1 MSSLGLS
8 LLILALVGVG
18 GVLLYNYWLGGSFR
32 RRVPD
37 GREPEPLLR
46 QEPRFGRVG
55 PASIEPMPGEDFAAR
70 DADGD
75 GPPVLSPDDAVGDG
89 PDAAPVQPAADAAGR
104 APAAG
109 TTPAAAP
116 SQAAEGAVISAQ
128 DRILEAQ
135 AARAGPPAPR
145 LDPVADCCVAVELTG
160 PVAGERIISLAR
172 RFRRAGSKP
181 VLVEG
186 STQANAWMVDEPPVP
201 AGTGATDE
209 GGEAGTHAR
218 PEGDGPAGDSPGV
231 EGEVAVDAQAR
242 TDPDPDFAG
251 DAGPDADAGVTP
263 VTAAAAATWESPAPG
278 RHYRSLRVGILMAN
292 RHGPLNA
299 MEYSEFVTGLQALAD
314 SLGAFVEPPDMMRV
328 LERARGLDAR
338 CAALDAQ
345 IGVNVEV
352 SEALSPAD
360 LNGIAQSA
368 DVIERGNNR
377 YARLGDQ
384 GEVVF
389 SVALGDTPN
398 RLTFL
403 LDVPRV
409 AAEREPLREM
419 VACAWHCAQAL
430 QGRMVDDTGRAL
442 TDAVFT
448 RIEAQLA
455 ARYDALEAAG
465 FRAGSPVAL
474 RLFN

>member
-1 MSSLGLS
+1 VSSLGLS

-18 GVLLYNYWLGGSFR
+18 GVLLYNYWLGGTFR
-32 RRVPD
+32 RRLPD
-37 GREPEPLLR
+37 AREPEPLLR

-55 PASIEPMPGEDFAAR
+55 AVSELDLPPGDE
-70 DADGD
+70 
-75 GPPVLSPDDAVGDG
+75 AVD
-89 PDAAPVQPAADAAGR
+89 
-104 APAAG
+104 
-109 TTPAAAP
+109 AAAP
-116 SQAAEGAVISAQ
+116 DDESLPSTPDSLAAAAVESPSPERPPDGAEGAVISAQ

-135 AARAGPPAPR
+135 AARAGPPPPR
-145 LDPVADCCVAVELTG
+145 PDPVADCCVAIDLAT
-160 PVAGERIISLAR
+160 PVAAERLVNLAR

-181 VLVEG
+181 VVIEA
-186 STQANAWMVDEPPVP
+186 STEALAHAAAET
-201 AGTGATDE
+201 AGVTDARQ
-209 GGEAGTHAR
+209 EAAG
-218 PEGDGPAGDSPGV
+218 EGDVGREAADFAE
-231 EGEVAVDAQAR
+231 EGIGAVDAV
-242 TDPDPDFAG
+242 
-251 DAGPDADAGVTP
+251 DAADATDM
-263 VTAAAAATWESPAPG
+263 ADATDAVPARAVHPWEAPTPG

-299 MEYSEFVTGLQALAD
+299 MEYSEFVAGLQSLAD
-314 SLGAFVEPPDMMRV
+314 SLGAFVDAPDMMRV
-328 LERARGLDAR
+328 LERARDLDAR

-455 ARYDALEAAG
+455 TRYNALAAAG
-465 FRAGSPVAL
+465 FRAGSPLAL

>member
-37 GREPEPLLR
+37 AREPEPLLR

-55 PASIEPMPGEDFAAR
+55 KGPDLDLPSVDLPSGDEFPDTEAFDDGELPAMPTAAGSE
-70 DADGD
+70 AAEAAEAVA
-75 GPPVLSPDDAVGDG
+75 PVPGPDDG
-89 PDAAPVQPAADAAGR
+89 
-104 APAAG
+104 
-109 TTPAAAP
+109 
-116 SQAAEGAVISAQ
+116 GAVISAQ

-145 LDPVADCCVAVELTG
+145 LDPVADCCVAVDLAA
-160 PVAGERIISLAR
+160 PVAAERLINLAR

-181 VLVEG
+181 VVVEA
-186 STQANAWMVDEPPVP
+186 SIEPL
-201 AGTGATDE
+201 ALA
-209 GGEAGTHAR
+209 
-218 PEGDGPAGDSPGV
+218 
-231 EGEVAVDAQAR
+231 AVDPVGVGAAR
-242 TDPDPDFAG
+242 L
-251 DAGPDADAGVTP
+251 DADHAGGAAERDEAALADGGFDP
-263 VTAAAAATWESPAPG
+263 VEDAPMPAVDPWEAPTPG

-299 MEYSEFVTGLQALAD
+299 MEYSEFVAGLQALAD
-314 SLGAFVEPPDMMRV
+314 SLGAFIDAPDMMQV
-328 LERARGLDAR
+328 LERARDLDAR

-455 ARYDALEAAG
+455 ARYGALEAAG
-465 FRAGSPVAL
+465 FRAGSPLAL

>member
-18 GVLLYNYWLGGSFR
+18 GVLLYNYWLGGTVR
-32 RRVPD
+32 RRIPD
-37 GREPEPLLR
+37 AREPEALLR

-55 PASIEPMPGEDFAAR
+55 VLADTDVPPCDEPLEPEAFGDEDI
-70 DADGD
+70 
-75 GPPVLSPDDAVGDG
+75 PPLSDAV
-89 PDAAPVQPAADAAGR
+89 
-104 APAAG
+104 APAPPE
-109 TTPAAAP
+109 TPPRQQAA
-116 SQAAEGAVISAQ
+116 QGAEGAVISVQ

-135 AARAGPPAPR
+135 AARAGPPPPC
-145 LDPVADCCVAVELTG
+145 LDPVADCCVAIDLPA
-160 PVAGERIISLAR
+160 PVAAERLVNLAR

-181 VLVEG
+181 VVVEA
-186 STQANAWMVDEPPVP
+186 STEPLAFLATHATGVAAARLDATADDDTGPGGADAATEAFDPVDE
-201 AGTGATDE
+201 
-209 GGEAGTHAR
+209 
-218 PEGDGPAGDSPGV
+218 GPAP
-231 EGEVAVDAQAR
+231 
-242 TDPDPDFAG
+242 
-251 DAGPDADAGVTP
+251 
-263 VTAAAAATWESPAPG
+263 AAHPWEAPTPG

-299 MEYSEFVTGLQALAD
+299 MEYSEFVAGLQALGD
-314 SLGAFVEPPDMMRV
+314 SLGALVDAPEMMQV
-328 LERARGLDAR
+328 LERARELDAR

-377 YARLGDQ
+377 YARLGDH

-409 AAEREPLREM
+409 AAERQPLREM

-455 ARYDALEAAG
+455 ARYDALAAAG
-465 FRAGSPVAL
+465 FRAGSPLAL

>member
-18 GVLLYNYWLGGSFR
+18 GVLLYNYWLGGTFR

-55 PASIEPMPGEDFAAR
+55 PSAIDPAPAEPFPAPEAG
-70 DADGD
+70 
-75 GPPVLSPDDAVGDG
+75 DDAVPVLDPDTAVDG
-89 PDAAPVQPAADAAGR
+89 
-104 APAAG
+104 
-109 TTPAAAP
+109 PAAAP
-116 SQAAEGAVISAQ
+116 GPAGEQAVARTVTPPDGSEGAVISAQ

-145 LDPVADCCVAVELTG
+145 LDSLVDCCVAIELEG
-160 PVAGERIISLAR
+160 PVASDRLIALGR

-181 VLVEG
+181 VLIEG
-186 STQANAWMVDEPPVP
+186 STLPGVPAAPVP
-201 AGTGATDE
+201 ARAVATDDA
-209 GGEAGTHAR
+209 GGDDAPT
-218 PEGDGPAGDSPGV
+218 
-231 EGEVAVDAQAR
+231 EVDDAQAPTGAEPVAQGGR
-242 TDPDPDFAG
+242 APTDEPDVAEDP
-251 DAGPDADAGVTP
+251 
-263 VTAAAAATWESPAPG
+263 WESPVPG
-278 RHYRSLRVGILMAN
+278 RHYRSLRVGILLAN

-299 MEYSEFVTGLQALAD
+299 MEYSEFVNGLQSLAE
-314 SLGAFVEPPDMMRV
+314 SLGGFVDPPDMMKV
-328 LERARGLDAR
+328 LERARELDAR

-352 SEALSPAD
+352 AEALSPAD
-360 LNGIAQSA
+360 LGGIAQSA

-409 AAEREPLREM
+409 APEREPLREM

-455 ARYDALEAAG
+455 ARYGALEGAG

>member
-18 GVLLYNYWLGGSFR
+18 GVLLYNYWLGGTFR
-32 RRVPD
+32 RRLPD
-37 GREPEPLLR
+37 AREPEPLLR

-55 PASIEPMPGEDFAAR
+55 
-70 DADGD
+70 
-75 GPPVLSPDDAVGDG
+75 
-89 PDAAPVQPAADAAGR
+89 AAPEVDLPAGDEPVALVDDEPLAPAPEAAAADAG
-104 APAAG
+104 
-109 TTPAAAP
+109 AAADP
-116 SQAAEGAVISAQ
+116 PEATVPARASGGDGAVISAQ
-128 DRILEAQ
+128 DRILEAH
-135 AARAGPPAPR
+135 AARAGPPPAR
-145 LDPVADCCVAVELTG
+145 LDPVADCCVPVDLAG
-160 PVAGERIISLAR
+160 PVPAERVINLAR
-172 RFRRAGSKP
+172 RLRRAGGKP
-181 VLVEG
+181 VVIEASTEPLRLATAQSAGVGGDMREEG
-186 STQANAWMVDEPPVP
+186 GAGEPAAMGLDDDGVTPADSGAGPVP
-201 AGTGATDE
+201 AADPW
-209 GGEAGTHAR
+209 EAPT
-218 PEGDGPAGDSPGV
+218 
-231 EGEVAVDAQAR
+231 
-242 TDPDPDFAG
+242 
-251 DAGPDADAGVTP
+251 
-263 VTAAAAATWESPAPG
+263 PG

-299 MEYSEFVTGLQALAD
+299 MEYSEFVAGLQSLAD
-314 SLGAFVEPPDMMRV
+314 SLGAFVDPPDMMEV
-328 LERARGLDAR
+328 LERARELDAR

-352 SEALSPAD
+352 AEALSPAD

-377 YARLGDQ
+377 YARLGEQ

-455 ARYDALEAAG
+455 ARYGALEQAG

>member
-1 MSSLGLS
+1 VSSLGLS

-18 GVLLYNYWLGGSFR
+18 GVLLYNYWLGGTFR
-32 RRVPD
+32 RRIPD
-37 GREPEPLLR
+37 AREPEPLLR

-55 PASIEPMPGEDFAAR
+55 
-70 DADGD
+70 
-75 GPPVLSPDDAVGDG
+75 
-89 PDAAPVQPAADAAGR
+89 AAPVVDLPPGAGDGLAETGSIEDEPLPALDDVVADAADAA
-104 APAAG
+104 
-109 TTPAAAP
+109 AAADSP
-116 SQAAEGAVISAQ
+116 ETAALEPAGRAEGAVISAQ
-128 DRILEAQ
+128 DRILEAH
-135 AARAGPPAPR
+135 AARAGPPPAR
-145 LDPVADCCVAVELTG
+145 LDPVADCCVPVDLAG
-160 PVAGERIISLAR
+160 PVAGERVIGLAR
-172 RFRRAGSKP
+172 KFRRAGSKP
-181 VLVEG
+181 VVVEA
-186 STQANAWMVDEPPVP
+186 STEPI
-201 AGTGATDE
+201 ALATTATMDE
-209 GGEAGTHAR
+209 GPQALRED
-218 PEGDGPAGDSPGV
+218 EGDGAAFAPQAEAGDIAAAGPGS
-231 EGEVAVDAQAR
+231 DL
-242 TDPDPDFAG
+242 D
-251 DAGPDADAGVTP
+251 PDADADADAGPAP
-263 VTAAAAATWESPAPG
+263 VADSWEAPRPG

-299 MEYSEFVTGLQALAD
+299 MEYSEFVAGLQSLVD
-314 SLGAFVEPPDMMRV
+314 SLGAFVDAPDMMQV
-328 LERARGLDAR
+328 LDRARELDAR

-352 SEALSPAD
+352 AEALSPAD
-360 LNGIAQSA
+360 LAGIAQSA

-377 YARLGDQ
+377 YARLGEQ

-409 AAEREPLREM
+409 AAARQPLREM

-448 RIEAQLA
+448 RIEDQLA
-455 ARYDALEAAG
+455 ARYGALERAG
-465 FRAGSPVAL
+465 FQAGSPVAL

>member
-18 GVLLYNYWLGGSFR
+18 GVLLYNYWLGGFSIR

-37 GREPEPLLR
+37 SREPEPLLR

-55 PASIEPMPGEDFAAR
+55 PGAIEPGPGEGVATPGEDE
-70 DADGD
+70 
-75 GPPVLSPDDAVGDG
+75 PPVLDPEVAEPGSP
-89 PDAAPVQPAADAAGR
+89 APAPAGASSPSAP
-104 APAAG
+104 APAAHS
-109 TTPAAAP
+109 PAP
-116 SQAAEGAVISAQ
+116 EGAVISAQ

-145 LDPVADCCVAVELTG
+145 LHPLVDCCVAIELPG
-160 PVAGERIISLAR
+160 PVVSDRIIALAR

-181 VLVEG
+181 VLIEG
-186 STQANAWMVDEPPVP
+186 SALPNVPAVP
-201 AGTGATDE
+201 AGVREDDAQPTD
-209 GGEAGTHAR
+209 
-218 PEGDGPAGDSPGV
+218 PAGRGDAPDDRAPVDPAAAAGAAA
-231 EGEVAVDAQAR
+231 EAAVDVDAR
-242 TDPDPDFAG
+242 AESRPQ
-251 DAGPDADAGVTP
+251 ADAG
-263 VTAAAAATWESPAPG
+263 TAAATVAAEDPWESPVPG
-278 RHYRSLRVGILMAN
+278 RQYRSLRVGILLAN

-299 MEYSEFVTGLQALAD
+299 MEYSEFVNGLQSLAD
-314 SLGAFVEPPDMMRV
+314 SLGGFVDPPDMMKV
-328 LERARGLDAR
+328 LERARELDAR

-352 SEALSPAD
+352 AEALSPAD
-360 LNGIAQSA
+360 LSGIAQSA

-409 AAEREPLREM
+409 APEREPLREM

-455 ARYDALEAAG
+455 ARYGALEGAG

>member
-18 GVLLYNYWLGGSFR
+18 GVLLYNYWLGGTFR

-37 GREPEPLLR
+37 SREPEPLLR

-55 PASIEPMPGEDFAAR
+55 PAALDPAPGEGLASPELDDEAL
-70 DADGD
+70 
-75 GPPVLSPDDAVGDG
+75 PVLDPDSALDASPTSAD
-89 PDAAPVQPAADAAGR
+89 PAASGAADK
-104 APAAG
+104 PAASSG
-109 TTPAAAP
+109 G
-116 SQAAEGAVISAQ
+116 SEGAVISAQ

-145 LDPVADCCVAVELTG
+145 LDPLVDCCVAIELPG
-160 PVAGERIISLAR
+160 PVASDRIIALAR

-181 VLVEG
+181 VLMEG
-186 STQANAWMVDEPPVP
+186 STLPDVP
-201 AGTGATDE
+201 AAPLSRE
-209 GGEAGTHAR
+209 
-218 PEGDGPAGDSPGV
+218 PEGLGD
-231 EGEVAVDAQAR
+231 EVRAHAD
-242 TDPDPDFAG
+242 G
-251 DAGPDADAGVTP
+251 DAGPAAVDADGV
-263 VTAAAAATWESPAPG
+263 AAVDATDVDAPAEAEQGAAPGRPAVQAHVDPWESPVPG
-278 RHYRSLRVGILMAN
+278 RHYRSLRVGILLAN

-299 MEYSEFVTGLQALAD
+299 MEYSEFVNGLQSLAD
-314 SLGAFVEPPDMMRV
+314 SLGGFVDPPDMMKV
-328 LERARGLDAR
+328 LEQARELDAR

-352 SEALSPAD
+352 AEALSPAD
-360 LNGIAQSA
+360 LGGIAQSA

-409 AAEREPLREM
+409 APDREPLREM

-455 ARYDALEAAG
+455 ARYGALEGAG